1 MDIEQARFNMIEQ
14 QIRPW
19 EVLDPRVL
27 NLLADIRREDFV
39 PSTHRH
45 LAFADI
51 QIPLIDGEVMMQPKV
66 EARLLQALAPEDD
79 DNILEIGTG
88 SGYMTAL
95 LAALSKHVVSVEI
108 NPELNQ
114 MAAQHLEDA
123 AVFNTSLEIG
133 DAAMGWDKGAPY
145 DAIILTGSVPTTP
158 ESFKHIVAPGGRLV
172 AVVGQAP
179 IMEAMLYERFDDKAW
194 RTTSLFDT
202 SLPALKNVELPP
214 EFIF

>member
-39 PSTHRH
+39 PQTHRH

-79 DNILEIGTG
+79 DNVLEIGTG

-108 NPELNQ
+108 NPKLNQ
-114 MAAQHLEDA
+114 LAAQHLENA
-123 AVFNTSLEIG
+123 AVFNTTLEVG
-133 DAAMGWDKGAPY
+133 DAASGWDNGAPF

-158 ESFKHIVAPGGRLV
+158 ENFKPLVAPGGRLV
-172 AVVGQAP
+172 AIVGQAP
-179 IMEAMLYERFDDKAW
+179 IMEAMLYERLDDKAW
-194 RTTSLFDT
+194 RITSLFDT
-202 SLPALKNVELPP
+202 SLPALKNVEMPP
-214 EFIF
+214 AFVF

>member
-1 MDIEQARFNMIEQ
+1 NMIEQ

-39 PSTHRH
+39 PSTHCH

-79 DNILEIGTG
+79 DNVLEIGTG

-108 NPELNQ
+108 NPELKQ
-114 MAAQHLEDA
+114 MAAQHLENA
-123 AVFNTSLEIG
+123 AVFNTTLEVG
-133 DAAMGWDKGAPY
+133 DAARGWDNGAPY

-158 ESFKHIVAPGGRLV
+158 ESFKHIIAPGGRLV

-179 IMEAMLYERFDDKAW
+179 IMEAMLYERLDDKAW

-202 SLPALKNVELPP
+202 SLPALKNVEMPP